1 MEVARVWLSGYF
13 SGGRVLCRIH
23 KPPIHTAYIT
33 VRIPHLQFAAAKFQV
48 PLSAAVQ
55 TGARCVQCLRNEVV
69 ERVGCWGPL
78 VGRDKSRLF
87 VYGVVYISTKLHI
100 IVEIAYVLSVLRV
113 MHDQSTCCS

>member
-1 MEVARVWLSGYF
+1 M
-13 SGGRVLCRIH
+13 
-23 KPPIHTAYIT
+23 
-33 VRIPHLQFAAAKFQV
+33 
-48 PLSAAVQ
+48 
-55 TGARCVQCLRNEVV
+55 QCLRNEVV